1 MRPLRLHCVVA
12 LHGKVL
18 CSCAAGH
25 VRVVGSPFARSDAQ
39 RRQAGI
45 CASMPRCCDSPS
57 MSNRFGAFNTVDV
70 SALRLHGVDP
80 RGFLRRSW
88 SGLQS
93 VQWKTSPRS
102 GRRRVSCAAQIA
114 VSRWRAT
121 ICTHACMHACLRS
134 EGKGRCVRDE
144 ENARDLLARRDRE
157 GLWRRIRVKTL
168 NS

>member
-45 CASMPRCCDSPS
+45 CASMPCCCDSPS

-80 RGFLRRSW
+80 RGLLRRSW

-93 VQWKTSPRS
+93 VQWKTSPRN
-102 GRRRVSCAAQIA
+102 GCRRVSCAAQSA
-114 VSRWRAT
+114 VSRWRAA
-121 ICTHACMHACLRS
+121 ICMHACVVK
-134 EGKGRCVRDE
+134 GKGGCVRDE
-144 ENARDLLARRDRE
+144 ENARDVLARRDRE
-157 GLWRRIRVKTL
+157 GLWRRIRMKTL